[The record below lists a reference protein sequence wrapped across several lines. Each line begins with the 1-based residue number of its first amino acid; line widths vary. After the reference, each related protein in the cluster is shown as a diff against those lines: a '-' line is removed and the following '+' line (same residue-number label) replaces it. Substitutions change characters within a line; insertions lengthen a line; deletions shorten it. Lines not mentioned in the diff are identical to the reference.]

1 MVVGVSAEGVLA
13 ALWVEKVAMAVDK
26 EKQRRKR
33 SVKSVESVESIKSI
47 ENTEN
52 IISTAFYRP
61 EPALA
66 SSL

>member
-1 MVVGVSAEGVLA
+1 
-13 ALWVEKVAMAVDK
+13 MAVDK

-33 SVKSVESVESIKSI
+33 SVKSVETVESIKSI

-52 IISTAFYRP
+52 IISTAFYRS